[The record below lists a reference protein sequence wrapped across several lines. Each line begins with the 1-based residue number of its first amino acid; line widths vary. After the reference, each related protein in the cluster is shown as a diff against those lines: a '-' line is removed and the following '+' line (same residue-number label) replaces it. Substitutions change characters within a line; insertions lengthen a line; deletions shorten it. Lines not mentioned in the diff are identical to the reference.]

1 LIRDQAEGLR
11 ELVKRSKDF
20 AAKARPARLARIIS
34 VTSGKGGVGK
44 TNVVVNLGIGLARRG
59 SRVLVIDAD
68 LGLANVDIVLGL
80 TSRYNLYHVIKG
92 EKKLQ
97 EIIVDG
103 PEGLKVIA
111 GGAGIRELAN
121 LSNSQRV
128 QFIASMSELDD
139 YADIILIDTSAG
151 ISQNVLGFVL
161 ASDEAIVV
169 TTPEP
174 TAIRDA
180 YGIIKAIAL
189 ENKDAKIRLIV
200 NMAANPQ
207 EAEDVASRIEMVARQ
222 FLDIGLDKLGYILRD
237 PAVPESVLKQK
248 PFMVAYPTSKAS
260 KCVEVIADR
269 LLGLSEEDTFKPKGF
284 KGFIFKFVSLFKKG
298 VA

>member
-1 LIRDQAEGLR
+1 MIRDQAEGLR
-11 ELVKRSKDF
+11 ELVKKSKEF
-20 AAKARPARLARIIS
+20 GTVVRPSRLARIIS
-34 VTSGKGGVGK
+34 VASGKGGVGK
-44 TNVVVNLGIGLARRG
+44 TNIVVNLGIALSRRG
-59 SRVLVIDAD
+59 SRVLIIDAD

-92 EKKLQ
+92 EKKIH

-103 PEGLKVIA
+103 PEGIKVVA
-111 GGAGIRELAN
+111 GGAGIQELAN
-121 LSNSQRV
+121 LSSSQRV
-128 QFIASMSELDD
+128 QFIANLAELDS

-189 ENKDAKIRLIV
+189 GNRDAKIRLVV
-200 NMAANPQ
+200 NMASSP
-207 EAEDVASRIEMVARQ
+207 EEGEDVASRIETVARQ
-222 FLDIGLDKLGYILRD
+222 FLDIGIDKLGY
-237 PAVPESVLKQK
+237 VLKDPSVSEAVIRQK
-248 PFMVAYPTSKAS
+248 PFLIAFPNSKAS
-260 KCVEVIADR
+260 RCIESVAGR
-269 LLGLSEEDTFKPKGF
+269 LLGLEEGDVNRSRGIKGF
-284 KGFIFKFVSLFKKG
+284 LSRFVSIFKG
-298 VA
+298 R